1 VRGLGQG
8 GHLLVGYLDLGWGS
22 RGSLNRNNSLL
33 LRSSLLLRLSS
44 LLRSSSAPAWSPPAS
59 RVADVLTAGAALG
72 ARGAP
77 DPSVVRALTGA
88 SRPAF
93 GVIGPTT
100 IAPFLAA
107 TGYAARTARLLP
119 GWATWS
125 AYLLAPLNLA
135 RVAALLRGSE
145 FLETMVAGGSSV
157 AGRYSYPQS
166 AAGVAYLGW
175 LLAASIALRRRGPA
189 TADIRPAADAPKAG
203 DPAAAG
209 HARS

>member
-1 VRGLGQG
+1 
-8 GHLLVGYLDLGWGS
+8 
-22 RGSLNRNNSLL
+22 
-33 LRSSLLLRLSS
+33 
-44 LLRSSSAPAWSPPAS
+44 
-59 RVADVLTAGAALG
+59 VADTLTAGAALG

-93 GVIGPTT
+93 GAIGPTT

-135 RVAALLRGSE
+135 RVPALLRGSE
-145 FLETMVAGGSSV
+145 FLETMVAVGSSV
-157 AGRYSYPQS
+157 AGPYSYPQS

-175 LLAASIALRRRGPA
+175 LLVASIALRRRGPA
-189 TADIRPAADAPKAG
+189 TADIQPAADAPKAG

-209 HARS
+209 HARR